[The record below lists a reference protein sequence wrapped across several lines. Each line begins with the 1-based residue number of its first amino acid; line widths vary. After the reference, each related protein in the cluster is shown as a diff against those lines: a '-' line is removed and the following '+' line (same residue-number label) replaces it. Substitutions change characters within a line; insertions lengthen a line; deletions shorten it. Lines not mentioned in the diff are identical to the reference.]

1 MAQIDIYTPQF
12 MLPAVKA
19 ITPRSTFLK
28 DRYFPN
34 GISFPT
40 EKVLVD
46 YKEDD
51 RKIAPFISP
60 RRGGITSYREGYSTY
75 ELVPPMIGEKR
86 ALTADDLKKRGFGEA
101 LFSGMSD
108 DQRQG
113 EILTEDLYILTNRI
127 KGRMEEMAAQCL
139 LNNAI
144 TGKIYT
150 GEFGGSD
157 YEEYEIKYYEGGSN
171 DAVYTPAKK
180 WNESGA
186 AIIDDLYAMADS
198 LASRGLAATDLICA
212 PNVAAQFRK
221 DSTLRDLLDNRRME
235 YGELN
240 PQQLAEQGVIQIGV
254 LNCDGMR
261 LNIFSYNASYVNDA
275 GTSTKFIPAGKVVV
289 TAPGCGETIYGAVT
303 QLEQGASEFTTYQG
317 EMIPKYISDPVSEV
331 RTVQLVS
338 RPLLKPKQKAPW
350 ITATVL

>member
-1 MAQIDIYTPQF
+1 MALDIYTPEF

-19 ITPRSTFLK
+19 ITPRSSFLK

-40 EKVLVD
+40 ERVLVD

-60 RRGGITSYREGYSTY
+60 RRGGITSVREGYATY
-75 ELVPPMIGEKR
+75 ELAPPTIGEKR

-101 LFSGMSD
+101 LFSGMTD
-108 DQRQG
+108 AQRQG
-113 EILTEDLYILTNRI
+113 AILTEDLYTLTNRI
-127 KGRMEEMAAQCL
+127 QGRMEEMAAQCM

-144 TGKIYT
+144 VGKIYT

-171 DAVYTPAKK
+171 DAVFTPAKK

-198 LASRGLAATDLICA
+198 LASRGLAATDVICA
-212 PNVAAQFRK
+212 PDVAAQFRK
-221 DSTLRDLLDNRRME
+221 DSVIRDLLDNRRME
-235 YGELN
+235 YGSLD
-240 PQQLAEQGVIQIGV
+240 PVQLAQQGVIQIGV

-261 LNIFSYNASYVNDA
+261 LNLFSYNGSYTNDA
-275 GTSTKFIPAGKVVV
+275 GQNTKFIPAGKIIV
-289 TAPGCGETIYGAVT
+289 TAPQCGETIFGAVT
-303 QLEQGASEFTTYQG
+303 QLEQGANEFTTYQG
-317 EMIPKYISDPVSEV
+317 EMIPKYISDPVNEV
-331 RTVQLVS
+331 RTIQLVS
-338 RPLLKPKQKAPW
+338 RPLLKPKQKAPY
-350 ITATVL
+350 ISATVL